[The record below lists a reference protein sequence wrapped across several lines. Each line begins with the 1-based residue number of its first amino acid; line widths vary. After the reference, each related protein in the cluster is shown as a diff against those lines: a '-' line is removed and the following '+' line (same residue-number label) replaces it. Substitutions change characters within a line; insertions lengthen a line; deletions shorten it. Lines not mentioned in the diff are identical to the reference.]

1 MRVVVTKQIRM
12 IGMEEKYG
20 FKKENCK
27 IKNENYK
34 TKKENCQNIKEKCP
48 TKSECENIL
57 EKYNTPIHVRKHC
70 YAVSKTAG
78 SIAEALNNKG
88 LKLDVDLVRAAG
100 YLHDIARVEKN
111 HDKVGA
117 DYLSS
122 IGYKKVANVI
132 KNHTKHKINPDIG
145 LLDEEDVLCIADRV
159 VLQSNYVGP
168 KKRMDYIM
176 SKAILKYGQD
186 SRDLLD
192 SIAKEF
198 VNFIYALED
207 FIGSPLYKIVPEDIR
222 EEKYKN

>member
-1 MRVVVTKQIRM
+1 MKDVVTKQIRM
-12 IGMEEKYG
+12 TGMEEKYD
-20 FKKENCK
+20 FKEENC
-27 IKNENYK
+27 K
-34 TKKENCQNIKEKCP
+34 TKKENCKNLNKKCP

-57 EKYNTPIHVRKHC
+57 EKYNTPMHVRKHC
-70 YAVSKTAG
+70 YAVSKTAV

-111 HDKVGA
+111 HDNVGA

-132 KNHTKHKINPDIG
+132 ANHTKHKISTDIR

-168 KKRMDYIM
+168 KKRMNYIM
-176 SKAILKYGQD
+176 SKAILKYGQE
-186 SRDLLD
+186 SRELLD
-192 SIAKEF
+192 SIEEKF
-198 VNFIYALED
+198 VKFIYALED
-207 FIGSPLYKIVPEDIR
+207 FIGSPLYEIVPEEIR
-222 EEKYKN
+222 EEKNKN